1 MGGEDVKVSVE
12 LSFMEAVQG
21 CVKMFIILT
30 DLSCETCVSVSKRF
44 FCKGWK
50 TSPNRAHRCTD
61 KGTKGYKGGRCSSYF
76 EWKSS
81 IHSRF
86 GLKNINVQT
95 QSGFV
100 PIDEHVRVIDGNG
113 KSAADATPDRAYHP
127 FAHIRACMF
136 VHRYCT
142 HCTHRVHRVYYRSYP
157 SSSFMVYLHAFAH
170 VTKHLAF
177 LKVNSKLFR
186 DYIVP
191 NFISFLPNSAM
202 TFGMIEVYL

>member
-50 TSPNRAHRCTD
+50 TSPNRAHRCKD

-76 EWKSS
+76 KWKSS

-113 KSAADATPDRAYHP
+113 KLVSHTFLYVLSMMLLCLYFDNNMVFCGPLTNFVYKSLSIPAECSTHP
-127 FAHIRACMF
+127 EI
-136 VHRYCT
+136 
-142 HCTHRVHRVYYRSYP
+142 S
-157 SSSFMVYLHAFAH
+157 MVGL
-170 VTKHLAF
+170 T
-177 LKVNSKLFR
+177 
-186 DYIVP
+186 
-191 NFISFLPNSAM
+191 
-202 TFGMIEVYL
+202 